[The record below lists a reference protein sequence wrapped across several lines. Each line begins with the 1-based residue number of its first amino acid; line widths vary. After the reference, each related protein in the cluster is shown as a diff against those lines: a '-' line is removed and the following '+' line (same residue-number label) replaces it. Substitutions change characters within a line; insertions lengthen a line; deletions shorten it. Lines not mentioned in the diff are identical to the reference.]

1 MTHTP
6 AKSPC
11 HVLGRVL
18 GLAAVAGVGSMSA
31 PALLSRAASRT
42 MREQTELVRGA
53 FVLSSTPGVGTKIEV
68 SVPLNAAG
76 RGKTK
81 RTIKEARGD

>member
-6 AKSPC
+6 TKSPS

-31 PALLSRAASRT
+31 PALLSRAASRA
-42 MREQTELVRGA
+42 MRERAELVRGA
-53 FVLSSTPGVGTKIEV
+53 FELSSTAGAGTKIEV

>member
-1 MTHTP
+1 
-6 AKSPC
+6 
-11 HVLGRVL
+11 
-18 GLAAVAGVGSMSA
+18 MSA
-31 PALLSRAASRT
+31 PALLSRAASRA
-42 MREQTELVRGA
+42 MRERAEELVRGA
-53 FVLSSTPGVGTKIEV
+53 FKLSSTLGAGTKIEV